1 MEDEERKG
9 RKIKVLYVDDEEGA
23 IHVTNIFL
31 KRMGYDNIEITPALS
46 AKQGLELLKDCDFDV
61 IISDY
66 MMPDMSGI
74 EFLEEVRRRGIKT
87 PFIIFTGR
95 GEERVA
101 MEALNKGANRYV
113 RKDRKPSEVFEE
125 LARYIVEL
133 AEEKRREE
141 EKERELRRFK
151 EGHPFI
157 VALYDDDWR
166 LRKCAADAL
175 GKLKDAQAVEPLS
188 EVLLKDEDA
197 DVRASAAQALGEIGD
212 AKAVEKLIKALND
225 EDRGVREKAV
235 AALGKMGMDAFEPL
249 VQALSAKKA
258 RVRKGAALAL
268 GNLRMKDAIEPLT
281 KALHDKNFEV
291 RWCAAQALANIG
303 AFEPL
308 IEASK
313 EEDEEVRWCA
323 VSALG
328 KLKDERAVKHLI
340 SLLDDPSEK
349 VRASAAWALGEIGD
363 ASAVE
368 KLIKALGDASR
379 FVVESAKEALLKIGI
394 SAIPHLIKALKE
406 DKLQRKVV
414 EILSKIEGEGVKEY
428 LIRALSDKNKK
439 IRIGAA
445 LALAKR
451 GEEGAESAISKA
463 LASEED
469 IEVQHAFEEALEEV
483 RRRKREKAGRIPYAK
498 RLAEEVKKRMREKEG
513 DFSMLMSGVVGGM
526 ESVEGE
532 EKIHKNALNPS
543 QVRILRNLL
552 AKGFTEEDIAKKM
565 GIPHKVIADFL
576 KEERRRKVG
585 KMLHIHKKKI

>member
-1 MEDEERKG
+1 MEDEEGKG

-46 AKQGLELLKDCDFDV
+46 AEQGLELLKEGDFDV

-66 MMPDMSGI
+66 MMPEMSGI
-74 EFLEEVRRRGIKT
+74 EFLQEVRRRGIKT

-113 RKDRKPSEVFEE
+113 RKDRKPSVVFEE

-175 GKLKDAQAVEPLS
+175 GKLKDTQAVEPLS
-188 EVLLKDEDA
+188 EVLLKDGDA

-212 AKAVEKLIKALND
+212 AKAVETLIKALND
-225 EDRGVREKAV
+225 DDRGVREKAV
-235 AALGKMGMDAFEPL
+235 AALGKIGEDAFEPL

-268 GNLRMKDAIEPLT
+268 GNLRTKDAIEPLT

-308 IEASK
+308 LEASK

-328 KLKDERAVKHLI
+328 KLKDERAVQHLI

-368 KLIKALGDASR
+368 SLIKALSDSSR
-379 FVVESAKEALLKIGI
+379 FVVESAKEALIKIGT
-394 SAIPHLIKALKE
+394 SAIPHLIKAFKDDNL
-406 DKLQRKVV
+406 RKKVL
-414 EILSKIEGEGVKEY
+414 EILSKMEGVDEH

-439 IRIGAA
+439 IRICAA
-445 LALAKR
+445 QALAKR
-451 GEEGAESAISKA
+451 GGEHAESAISNA

-469 IEVQHAFEEALEEV
+469 VEVQHAFEHALDELK
-483 RRRKREKAGRIPYAK
+483 RKKKEDAENIPYAK
-498 RLAEEVKKRMREKEG
+498 RLAEEVRKRMQQKECTT
-513 DFSMLMSGVVGGM
+513 LMSGGLALKNKM
-526 ESVEGE
+526 RE
-532 EKIHKNALNPS
+532 EKDKKLNPS
-543 QVRILRNLL
+543 QVRMLRNLL

-565 GIPHKVIADFL
+565 GIPHRVIADFL

-585 KMLHIHKKKI
+585 KLLHIHKKKI

>member
-1 MEDEERKG
+1 MVEGER
-9 RKIKVLYVDDEEGA
+9 RREKIKVLYVDDEEGA

-31 KRMGYDNIEITPALS
+31 KRMGLNIEITPALS
-46 AKQGLELLKDCDFDV
+46 AEQGLELLKERDFDV

-66 MMPDMSGI
+66 MMPEMSGI
-74 EFLEEVRRRGIKT
+74 EFLQEVRRRGIKT

-113 RKDRKPSEVFEE
+113 RKDRKPSVVFEE

-175 GKLKDAQAVEPLS
+175 GKLKDTQAVEPLS
-188 EVLLKDEDA
+188 EVLLRDGDA
-197 DVRASAAQALGEIGD
+197 DVRASAAWALGEIGD
-212 AKAVEKLIKALND
+212 ASAVEKLIKALND
-225 EDRGVREKAV
+225 EDSGVREKAV
-235 AALGKMGMDAFEPL
+235 AALGKMGKDAYEPL

-268 GNLRMKDAIEPLT
+268 GNLRMKDAIKPLSE
-281 KALHDKNFEV
+281 ALHDKNFEV

-368 KLIKALGDASR
+368 KLIKALGDSSR

-394 SAIPHLIKALKE
+394 SAVPHLIKALKD

-414 EILSKIEGEGVKEY
+414 EILSKIGGEGVKEH
-428 LIRALSDKNKK
+428 LIHALSDKNKK
-439 IRIGAA
+439 IRIGVA

-451 GEEGAESAISKA
+451 GEECSESAISNA

-469 IEVQHAFEEALEEV
+469 IEVQHAFEEALEEI
-483 RRRKREKAGRIPYAK
+483 RRRKREKAERIPYAK
-498 RLAEEVKKRMREKEG
+498 RLAEEVKKRMEEKE
-513 DFSMLMSGVVGGM
+513 SSVIMSGAVGGK
-526 ESVEGE
+526 ERGE
-532 EKIHKNALNPS
+532 EREEIHKKTLNPS
-543 QVRILRNLL
+543 QVRMLRDLQ
-552 AKGFTEEDIAKKM
+552 AKGFTEVDIAKKM
-565 GIPHKVIADFL
+565 GIPHKIIADFL
-576 KEERRRKVG
+576 KEERQRRLG

>member
-1 MEDEERKG
+1 MKEGGRERE
-9 RKIKVLYVDDEEGA
+9 KIRVLYADDEEGA

-113 RKDRKPSEVFEE
+113 RKDRKPSVVFEE

-157 VALYDDDWR
+157 VALSDADWR

-175 GKLKDAQAVEPLS
+175 GKLKDTQAVEPLS
-188 EVLLKDEDA
+188 EVLLKDGDA
-197 DVRASAAQALGEIGD
+197 DVRASAAWALGEIGD
-212 AKAVEKLIKALND
+212 AKAIETLIKALND
-225 EDRGVREKAV
+225 DDRGVREKAV
-235 AALGKMGMDAFEPL
+235 AALGKMGKDAFEPL

-291 RWCAAQALANIG
+291 RWCVAQALANIG
-303 AFEPL
+303 AFESL
-308 IEASK
+308 LEASK

-368 KLIKALGDASR
+368 SLIKALSDSSR
-379 FVVESAKEALLKIGI
+379 FVVESAKEALIKIGT
-394 SAIPHLIKALKE
+394 SAIPHLIKAFKDDNL
-406 DKLQRKVV
+406 RKKVL
-414 EILSKIEGEGVKEY
+414 EILSKMEGVYEH

-439 IRIGAA
+439 IRICAA
-445 LALAKR
+445 QVLAKR
-451 GEEGAESAISKA
+451 GGEHAESAISNA

-469 IEVQHAFEEALEEV
+469 VEVQHAFEHALDELK
-483 RRRKREKAGRIPYAK
+483 RRKKEDAESIPYAK
-498 RLAEEVKKRMREKEG
+498 RLAEEVKKRMQQKAT
-513 DFSMLMSGVVGGM
+513 LMSGGLTLENKM
-526 ESVEGE
+526 RE
-532 EKIHKNALNPS
+532 EKDKKLNPS
-543 QVRILRNLL
+543 QVRMLRNLL

-565 GIPHKVIADFL
+565 GILHKVIADFL

>member
-1 MEDEERKG
+1 MEDEEGKE

-46 AKQGLELLKDCDFDV
+46 AKQGLELLNDCDFDV

-66 MMPDMSGI
+66 MMPEMSGI
-74 EFLEEVRRRGIKT
+74 EFLQEVRRRGIKT

-113 RKDRKPSEVFEE
+113 RKDRKPSVVFEE

-175 GKLKDAQAVEPLS
+175 GKLKDTQAVEPLS
-188 EVLLKDEDA
+188 EVLLKDGDA
-197 DVRASAAQALGEIGD
+197 DVRASAAWALGEIGD
-212 AKAVEKLIKALND
+212 AKAVETLIKALND

-235 AALGKMGMDAFEPL
+235 AALGKMGKDAFEPL

-268 GNLRMKDAIEPLT
+268 GNLRTKDAIEPLT

-308 IEASK
+308 LEASK

-394 SAIPHLIKALKE
+394 SAVPHLIKALKE

-414 EILSKIEGEGVKEY
+414 EILSKIEGEGVKEH

-469 IEVQHAFEEALEEV
+469 IEVQHAFEEALEEI

-498 RLAEEVKKRMREKEG
+498 RLAEEVKKRMKEKEG

-526 ESVEGE
+526 ESVEGGE
-532 EKIHKNALNPS
+532 EIHKKALNPS